1 MTHPTPPAPFRIG
14 VWHLPEQRPRLN
26 ALFAQLPDYYS
37 PEFIAADRG
46 LSAARIQ
53 HRMRQVDLVWIE
65 SELPALMDAEK
76 KRPTL
81 VRLRQSDL
89 LNRRLA
95 PMKWGSFDHIAFAT
109 PKTRQAFYTMFKGRI
124 SEYTSTSVVAP
135 GIVMPDEAPP
145 RGDVSPFDVAV
156 LCHEGNAPN
165 PSMLLELAL
174 ALKSR
179 NENYALHVFG
189 KIENLG
195 QAEYIF
201 SALDHLGLTDDLLFY
216 GDLPPEQQCVYTASC
231 GTVLSL
237 DIQDHQPERVL
248 EAMGYGVRPIVHGY
262 PGVEDYIPAA
272 YTFRT
277 LYDAVMKMESADVEP
292 EAHRQWVTDHF
303 SIEKEAKAMDAVLTS
318 IVQEAYTDRLSAHY
332 HAQRA
337 AAFTAGDTP
346 PAEQLEQIYTLV
358 NAQQFAEARAALKT
372 LPIAQLSD
380 DEQLNTRAL
389 AMQLALGS
397 DDATDALYHADAA
410 LDLAPD
416 EPLVQHLL
424 GRALWAKGMHQAAA
438 EAFVYSAER
447 LDLHETTAAPLRLPI
462 DPVQVYCFAGEACE
476 ALEQPDLAEQFYRA
490 ALRHDATAEQAHA
503 ALERLAPSLAA

>member
-14 VWHLPEQRPRLN
+14 VWHLPEQRPHLN

-37 PEFIAADRG
+37 PEFIPADKG
-46 LSAARIQ
+46 MSAARIQ
-53 HRMRQVDLVWIE
+53 HRMRQVDLVWVASNLADLLE
-65 SELPALMDAEK
+65 VEK
-76 KRPTL
+76 QRPTL

-89 LNRRLA
+89 LDRRLA
-95 PMKWGSFDHIAFAT
+95 PMKWEAFEHIAFAT
-109 PKTRQAFYTMFKGRI
+109 PTTRKAFYTMFKGRI
-124 SEYTSTSVVAP
+124 SEYTTTSVVAP

-145 RGDVSPFDVAV
+145 RGDVSPFDIAV
-156 LCHEGNAPN
+156 LCHDGHAPN

-216 GDLPPEQQCVYTASC
+216 GDLPPEQQRVYTASC
-231 GTVLSL
+231 GTILSL
-237 DIQDHQPERVL
+237 DIQDRQPERVL

-292 EAHRQWVTDHF
+292 DAHRQWVTDHF
-303 SIEKEAKAMDAVLTS
+303 SIEKEAKAMKGVLDG

-332 HAQRA
+332 HAARA
-337 AAFTAGDTP
+337 ATFTEGDTP
-346 PAEQLEQIYTLV
+346 VGEQLEQVYALV
-358 NAQQFAEARAALKT
+358 NTQQFAKARTALKT
-372 LPIAQLSD
+372 LPIARLSTDNQLT
-380 DEQLNTRAL
+380 TRIL
-389 AMQLALGS
+389 AMQLALGT

-424 GRALWAKGMHQAAA
+424 GRALWAKGLHQAAA

-447 LDLHETTAAPLRLPI
+447 LDLHETTAAPLRLPL
-462 DPVQVYCFAGEACE
+462 DPVQIYCFAGEACE
-476 ALEQPDLAEQFYRA
+476 ALEQLDLAEQFYRS
-490 ALRHDATAEQAHA
+490 ALRHDSNAEQAHE
-503 ALERLAPSLAA
+503 ALSRLAHPLAA